1 MMKKLSHTFILASL
15 CAPAHAVIELTDTL
29 SFSGFGSTS
38 WARSDNDTPLFIN
51 RFIKDENCF
60 DCDTT
65 FGLQLDYYNNGF
77 KASVQGVKRPQD
89 NWSNP
94 SLEWAFVG
102 YEVGDFDIRA
112 GRQRLPLYLASE
124 YFYVGQAYTLA
135 RLPTEVYGAFL
146 GITGYNGFAVT
157 WNHYLTDELQLSLT
171 PYVGF
176 NDNNKVEFSP
186 TFALDFETDRL
197 YGLNAKLMGDF
208 YRWNFSVMD
217 GEFDVTSS
225 GTGFVSIP
233 FPPFESTFPIEGTDR
248 NTVKIYSIG
257 TEYEFG
263 ALKTTFEFQKTE
275 SRRMDWYGLASYRM
289 APFTP
294 YIAYGQLYQDGER
307 SNMTSTLGVRYD
319 LLSNVSINAEYQYV
333 QVLND
338 GTGPFAPER
347 TITIPSTPLPD
358 NSASVYTLM
367 VNFVF

>member
-1 MMKKLSHTFILASL
+1 MNKLSQALILGLL
-15 CAPAHAVIELTDTL
+15 CTPAHAVIELTDTL

-65 FGLQLDYYNNGF
+65 FGLQVDYYNNGF
-77 KASVQGVKRPQD
+77 KASIQGVKRPQD

-94 SLEWAFVG
+94 SLEWAYLG
-102 YEVGDFDIRA
+102 YEFENFDFRV

-135 RLPTEVYGAFL
+135 RLPTEVYSSFL
-146 GITGYNGFAVT
+146 GITGYNGIAAT
-157 WNHYLTDELQLSLT
+157 WSTYIGDELQLTVS

-176 NDNNKVEFSP
+176 DDKNNVTFSP
-186 TFALDFETDRL
+186 TFELDFETQQL
-197 YGLNAKLMGDF
+197 FGLNAQLLGDF

-217 GEFDVTSS
+217 GDFDVISRGVAYVYFPGSS
-225 GTGFVSIP
+225 VETPLSFVSDP
-233 FPPFESTFPIEGTDR
+233 VR
-248 NTVKIYSIG
+248 NEVKIYSIG

-263 ALKTTFEFQKTE
+263 DLKATFEFQKTE
-275 SRRMDWYGLASYRM
+275 SVRMDWYGLLSYRV

-294 YIAYGQLYQDGER
+294 YIAYGQLYQENKR
-307 SNMTSTLGVRYD
+307 SNLTSTLGVRYD
-319 LLSNVSINAEYQYV
+319 VLNNVSINAEYQYV
-333 QVLND
+333 KVLND
-338 GTGPFAPER
+338 GSGAFAPEKTLASDNLEDNTANLF
-347 TITIPSTPLPD
+347 TI
-358 NSASVYTLM
+358 M

>member
-1 MMKKLSHTFILASL
+1 MMNKLPIILTATLLSSHV
-15 CAPAHAVIELTDTL
+15 HAVIELTDTL

-89 NWSNP
+89 HWSNP
-94 SLEWAFVG
+94 SLEWAYVG
-102 YEVGDFDIRA
+102 YEFDNFDIRV

-146 GITGYNGFAVT
+146 GITGYNGIAAT
-157 WNHYLTDELQLSLT
+157 WNTYIGDELQLTVT

-176 NDNNKVEFSP
+176 DDKNSVTFSP
-186 TFALDFETDRL
+186 TFELEFETQRL
-197 YGLNAKLMGDF
+197 YGINAQLLGDF

-217 GEFDVTSS
+217 GKFDVTSR
-225 GTGFVSIP
+225 GTGFADIP
-233 FPPFESTFPIEGTDR
+233 FPPYEISFPIDSTDE

-257 TEYEFG
+257 TEYEFDM
-263 ALKTTFEFQKTE
+263 LKATFEFQKTE
-275 SRRMDWYGLASYRM
+275 SRRMDWYSMLSYRL

-294 YIAYGQLYQDGER
+294 YVAYGQLYQEDKR
-307 SNMTSTLGVRYD
+307 SNMTTTLGVRYD
-319 LLSNVSINAEYQYV
+319 VLNNVSINAEYQYV
-333 QVLND
+333 KVLND
-338 GTGPFAPER
+338 GSGAFAPER
-347 TITIPSTPLPD
+347 TISPDVLEDNTANLFTI
-358 NSASVYTLM
+358 M